1 MTTHNHPQFAL
12 IQTPH
17 GDAVLN
23 VDDISHAVPFTAADM
38 HPAFG
43 ENTNTGGVRV
53 HFKAKGGTHLD
64 LPGITPIGLAEAL
77 NGSPF

>member
-1 MTTHNHPQFAL
+1 MTNHNHPQFAL
-12 IQTPH
+12 IQTPN

-23 VDDISHAVPFTAADM
+23 VDDISHAIPFSAADM

-53 HFKAKGGTHLD
+53 HFKAKGSTHLD
-64 LPGITPIGLAEAL
+64 LPGITPVALAAAL